1 MKWENLKP
9 IVVLT
14 VICLVVSAAL
24 AGTYNLTKPVIDAA
38 KAAQA
43 NEALAAVLPEGADF
57 EEVTVTAENVR
68 TNEDRVA
75 YLAQFGWEVSAEPV
89 QTQEV
94 RIPTDPSDVFERY
107 NDLQIAQGFDLH
119 DYAGKTVRRYV
130 YEVENYPNGDGQYYA
145 TLLICKGT
153 VIGGDV
159 CAAEKGGVMHGF
171 AMPEGAK
178 AAA

>member
-1 MKWENLKP
+1 MVILTAKVSKGKLAA
-9 IVVLT
+9 IVLLIIFVVVL
-14 VICLVVSAAL
+14 L
-24 AGTYNLTKPVIDAA
+24 
-38 KAAQA
+38 
-43 NEALAAVLPEGADF
+43 AVLLKNADAPAPAETG
-57 EEVTVTAENVR
+57 EEMTVTTENVR

-107 NDLQIAQGFDLH
+107 NDLQLAQGFDLH

-130 YEVENYPNGDGQYYA
+130 YEVENYPNGEGQYYA

-171 AMPEGAK
+171 TMPEGAK

>member
-1 MKWENLKP
+1 MVILTAKVSKGKLAA
-9 IVVLT
+9 IVLLILFVVVLLAVLLKNADEPT
-14 VICLVVSAAL
+14 PETDGEQTVSAS
-24 AGTYNLTKPVIDAA
+24 
-38 KAAQA
+38 
-43 NEALAAVLPEGADF
+43 E
-57 EEVTVTAENVR
+57 VR

-75 YLAQFGWEVSAEPV
+75 YLAQFGWEVSTEPV

-130 YEVENYPNGDGQYYA
+130 YEIENYPGDGQYYA
-145 TLLICKGT
+145 TLLICKGA

-171 AMPEGAK
+171 AMPEASK
-178 AAA
+178 TAA

>member
-1 MKWENLKP
+1 MVILTAKVSKGKLAA
-9 IVVLT
+9 IVLLILFVVVLLAVLLKNADEPT
-14 VICLVVSAAL
+14 PGTDGEQTVSAS
-24 AGTYNLTKPVIDAA
+24 
-38 KAAQA
+38 
-43 NEALAAVLPEGADF
+43 E
-57 EEVTVTAENVR
+57 VR

-75 YLAQFGWEVSAEPV
+75 YLAQFGWEVSTESV

-130 YEVENYPNGDGQYYA
+130 YEIENYPGDGQYYA
-145 TLLICKGT
+145 TLLICKGA

-171 AMPEGAK
+171 AMPEASK
-178 AAA
+178 TAA

>member
-1 MKWENLKP
+1 MVILTAKVSKGKLAA
-9 IVVLT
+9 IVLLILFVVVLLAVLLKNADEPT
-14 VICLVVSAAL
+14 PGTDSEQTVSAS
-24 AGTYNLTKPVIDAA
+24 
-38 KAAQA
+38 
-43 NEALAAVLPEGADF
+43 E
-57 EEVTVTAENVR
+57 VR

-107 NDLQIAQGFDLH
+107 NDLQLAQGFDLH

-130 YEVENYPNGDGQYYA
+130 YEIENYPGGGGQYYA
-145 TLLICKGT
+145 TLLICKGA

-171 AMPEGAK
+171 AMPDAAK
-178 AAA
+178 TAA

>member
-1 MKWENLKP
+1 MVILTAKVSKGKLAA
-9 IVVLT
+9 IVLLIIFVVVL
-14 VICLVVSAAL
+14 L
-24 AGTYNLTKPVIDAA
+24 
-38 KAAQA
+38 
-43 NEALAAVLPEGADF
+43 AVLLKNADAPAPAETG
-57 EEVTVTAENVR
+57 EEMTVTAENVR

-107 NDLQIAQGFDLH
+107 NDLQLAQGFDLH

-130 YEVENYPNGDGQYYA
+130 YEVENYPNGEGQYYA

-171 AMPEGAK
+171 AMPEDAK
-178 AAA
+178 TAA

>member
-1 MKWENLKP
+1 MVILTAKVSKGKLAA
-9 IVVLT
+9 IVLLILFVVVLLAVLLKNADAPT
-14 VICLVVSAAL
+14 PDAEEEQTVSAS
-24 AGTYNLTKPVIDAA
+24 D
-38 KAAQA
+38 
-43 NEALAAVLPEGADF
+43 
-57 EEVTVTAENVR
+57 VR
-68 TNEDRVA
+68 TNEDRTA
-75 YLAQFGWEVSAEPV
+75 YLAQFGWEVAAEPV

-130 YEVENYPNGDGQYYA
+130 YEIKNYPGDGQYYA
-145 TLLICKGT
+145 TLLICKGA

-171 AMPEGAK
+171 AMPETSNTVS
-178 AAA
+178 

>member
-1 MKWENLKP
+1 MVILTAKVSKGKLAA
-9 IVVLT
+9 IVLLIIFVVVL
-14 VICLVVSAAL
+14 L
-24 AGTYNLTKPVIDAA
+24 
-38 KAAQA
+38 
-43 NEALAAVLPEGADF
+43 AVLLKNADAPVPAETG
-57 EEVTVTAENVR
+57 EEMTVTAENVR

-130 YEVENYPNGDGQYYA
+130 YEVENYPNGEGQYYA

>member
-1 MKWENLKP
+1 MVILTAKVSKGKLAA
-9 IVVLT
+9 IVLLIIFVVVL
-14 VICLVVSAAL
+14 L
-24 AGTYNLTKPVIDAA
+24 
-38 KAAQA
+38 
-43 NEALAAVLPEGADF
+43 AVLLKNADAPAPAETG
-57 EEVTVTAENVR
+57 EEMTVTAENVR

-107 NDLQIAQGFDLH
+107 NDLQLAQGFDLH

-171 AMPEGAK
+171 AMPESAK
-178 AAA
+178 TAA

>member
-1 MKWENLKP
+1 MVILTAKVSKGKLAA
-9 IVVLT
+9 IVLLIIFVVVL
-14 VICLVVSAAL
+14 L
-24 AGTYNLTKPVIDAA
+24 
-38 KAAQA
+38 
-43 NEALAAVLPEGADF
+43 AVLLKNADAPAPAETGEGM
-57 EEVTVTAENVR
+57 TVTTENVR

-130 YEVENYPNGDGQYYA
+130 YEVENYPNGEGQYYA

>member
-1 MKWENLKP
+1 MVILTAKVSKGKLAA
-9 IVVLT
+9 IVLLILFVVVLLAVLLKNADEPT
-14 VICLVVSAAL
+14 PGTDGEQTVSAS
-24 AGTYNLTKPVIDAA
+24 
-38 KAAQA
+38 
-43 NEALAAVLPEGADF
+43 
-57 EEVTVTAENVR
+57 EVH

-130 YEVENYPNGDGQYYA
+130 YEIENYPGGDGQYYA
-145 TLLICKGT
+145 TLLICKGA

-171 AMPEGAK
+171 AMPEASK
-178 AAA
+178 TAA

>member
-1 MKWENLKP
+1 MVILTAKVSKGKLAA
-9 IVVLT
+9 IVLLIIFVVVL
-14 VICLVVSAAL
+14 L
-24 AGTYNLTKPVIDAA
+24 
-38 KAAQA
+38 
-43 NEALAAVLPEGADF
+43 AVLLKNADAPAPAETG
-57 EEVTVTAENVR
+57 EEMTVTAENVR

-107 NDLQIAQGFDLH
+107 NDLQLAQGFDLH

-130 YEVENYPNGDGQYYA
+130 YEVENYPNGEGQYYA

-171 AMPEGAK
+171 AMPEASK
-178 AAA
+178 TAA

>member
-1 MKWENLKP
+1 MVILTAKVSKGKLAA
-9 IVVLT
+9 IVLLILFVVVLLAVLLKNADEPT
-14 VICLVVSAAL
+14 PGTDGEQTVSAS
-24 AGTYNLTKPVIDAA
+24 
-38 KAAQA
+38 
-43 NEALAAVLPEGADF
+43 E
-57 EEVTVTAENVR
+57 VR

-107 NDLQIAQGFDLH
+107 NDLQIAQGFELH
-119 DYAGKTVRRYV
+119 DYTGKTVRRYV
-130 YEVENYPNGDGQYYA
+130 YEIENYPGGDGQYYA
-145 TLLICKGT
+145 TLLICKGA

-171 AMPEGAK
+171 AMPEASK
-178 AAA
+178 TAA

>member
-1 MKWENLKP
+1 MVILTAKVSKGKLAA
-9 IVVLT
+9 IVLLIIFVVVL
-14 VICLVVSAAL
+14 L
-24 AGTYNLTKPVIDAA
+24 
-38 KAAQA
+38 
-43 NEALAAVLPEGADF
+43 AVLLKNADAPAPAETG
-57 EEVTVTAENVR
+57 EEMTVTAENVR

-107 NDLQIAQGFDLH
+107 NDLQLAQGFDLH

-130 YEVENYPNGDGQYYA
+130 YEVENYPNGEGQYYA

>member
-1 MKWENLKP
+1 MVILTAKVSKGKLAA
-9 IVVLT
+9 IVLLIIFVVVL
-14 VICLVVSAAL
+14 L
-24 AGTYNLTKPVIDAA
+24 
-38 KAAQA
+38 
-43 NEALAAVLPEGADF
+43 AVLLKNADAPAPAETG
-57 EEVTVTAENVR
+57 EEMTVTTENVR

-130 YEVENYPNGDGQYYA
+130 YEVENYPNGEGQYYA

>member
-1 MKWENLKP
+1 MVILTAKVSKGKLAA
-9 IVVLT
+9 IVLLIIFVVVL
-14 VICLVVSAAL
+14 L
-24 AGTYNLTKPVIDAA
+24 
-38 KAAQA
+38 
-43 NEALAAVLPEGADF
+43 AVLLKNADAPAPAEAG
-57 EEVTVTAENVR
+57 EEMTVTTENVR

-130 YEVENYPNGDGQYYA
+130 YEVENYPNGEGQYYA

>member
-1 MKWENLKP
+1 MVILTAKVSKGKLAA
-9 IVVLT
+9 IVLLILFVVVL
-14 VICLVVSAAL
+14 L
-24 AGTYNLTKPVIDAA
+24 
-38 KAAQA
+38 
-43 NEALAAVLPEGADF
+43 AVLLKNADAPAPAEAG
-57 EEVTVTAENVR
+57 EEMTVTAENVR

-107 NDLQIAQGFDLH
+107 NDLQLAQGFDLH

-130 YEVENYPNGDGQYYA
+130 YEVENYPNGEGQYYA

>member
-1 MKWENLKP
+1 MVILTAKVSKGKLAA
-9 IVVLT
+9 IVLLILFVVVLLAVLLKNADEPT
-14 VICLVVSAAL
+14 PGADGEQTVSAS
-24 AGTYNLTKPVIDAA
+24 
-38 KAAQA
+38 
-43 NEALAAVLPEGADF
+43 E
-57 EEVTVTAENVR
+57 VR

-130 YEVENYPNGDGQYYA
+130 YEIENYPGGDGQYYA
-145 TLLICKGT
+145 TLLICKGA

-171 AMPEGAK
+171 AMPEASK
-178 AAA
+178 TAA

>member
-1 MKWENLKP
+1 MVILTAKVSKGKLAA
-9 IVVLT
+9 IVLLIIFVVVL
-14 VICLVVSAAL
+14 L
-24 AGTYNLTKPVIDAA
+24 
-38 KAAQA
+38 
-43 NEALAAVLPEGADF
+43 AVLLKNADAPAPAETG
-57 EEVTVTAENVR
+57 EEMTVTTENVR

-145 TLLICKGT
+145 TLLICKGA

>member
-1 MKWENLKP
+1 MVILTAKVSKGKLAA
-9 IVVLT
+9 IVLLIIFVVVL
-14 VICLVVSAAL
+14 L
-24 AGTYNLTKPVIDAA
+24 
-38 KAAQA
+38 
-43 NEALAAVLPEGADF
+43 AVLLKNADAPAPAETG
-57 EEVTVTAENVR
+57 EEMTVTTENVR

-107 NDLQIAQGFDLH
+107 NDLQLAQGFDLH

-130 YEVENYPNGDGQYYA
+130 YEVENYPDGDGQYYA

>member
-1 MKWENLKP
+1 MVILTAKVSKGKLAA
-9 IVVLT
+9 IVLLIIFVVVL
-14 VICLVVSAAL
+14 L
-24 AGTYNLTKPVIDAA
+24 
-38 KAAQA
+38 
-43 NEALAAVLPEGADF
+43 AVLLKNADAPAPAETG
-57 EEVTVTAENVR
+57 EEMTVTTENVR

-107 NDLQIAQGFDLH
+107 NDLQLAQGFDLH

-130 YEVENYPNGDGQYYA
+130 YEVENYPNGEGQYYA

>member
-1 MKWENLKP
+1 MVILTAKVSKGKLAA
-9 IVVLT
+9 IVLLIIFVVVL
-14 VICLVVSAAL
+14 L
-24 AGTYNLTKPVIDAA
+24 
-38 KAAQA
+38 
-43 NEALAAVLPEGADF
+43 AVLLKNADAPAPAETG
-57 EEVTVTAENVR
+57 EEMTVTTENVR

-130 YEVENYPNGDGQYYA
+130 YEVENYPDGEGQYYA

>member
-1 MKWENLKP
+1 MVILTAKVSKGKLAA
-9 IVVLT
+9 IVLLIIFVVVL
-14 VICLVVSAAL
+14 L
-24 AGTYNLTKPVIDAA
+24 
-38 KAAQA
+38 
-43 NEALAAVLPEGADF
+43 AVLLKNADAPAPAETG
-57 EEVTVTAENVR
+57 EEMTVTTENVR

-130 YEVENYPNGDGQYYA
+130 YEVENYPDGDGQYYA

>member
-1 MKWENLKP
+1 MVILTAKVSKGKLAA
-9 IVVLT
+9 IVLLILFVVVL
-14 VICLVVSAAL
+14 L
-24 AGTYNLTKPVIDAA
+24 
-38 KAAQA
+38 
-43 NEALAAVLPEGADF
+43 AVLLKNAD
-57 EEVTVTAENVR
+57 EPTPGTDGEQTVSTSEVR

-107 NDLQIAQGFDLH
+107 NDLQLAQGFDLH

-130 YEVENYPNGDGQYYA
+130 YEIENYPGGDGQYYA
-145 TLLICKGT
+145 TLLICKGA

-171 AMPEGAK
+171 AMPEASK
-178 AAA
+178 TAA

>member
-1 MKWENLKP
+1 MVILTAKVSKGKLAA
-9 IVVLT
+9 IVLLIIFVVVL
-14 VICLVVSAAL
+14 L
-24 AGTYNLTKPVIDAA
+24 
-38 KAAQA
+38 
-43 NEALAAVLPEGADF
+43 AVLLKNADAPAPAETG
-57 EEVTVTAENVR
+57 EEMTVTAENVR

-107 NDLQIAQGFDLH
+107 NDLQLAQGFDLH

-171 AMPEGAK
+171 AMPESAK

>member
-1 MKWENLKP
+1 MVILTAKVSKGKLAA
-9 IVVLT
+9 IVLLIIFVVVL
-14 VICLVVSAAL
+14 L
-24 AGTYNLTKPVIDAA
+24 
-38 KAAQA
+38 
-43 NEALAAVLPEGADF
+43 AVLLKNADAPAPAETG
-57 EEVTVTAENVR
+57 EEMTVTAENVR

-130 YEVENYPNGDGQYYA
+130 YEVENYPNGEGQYYA

>member
-1 MKWENLKP
+1 MVILTAKVSKGKLAA
-9 IVVLT
+9 IVLLIIFVVVL
-14 VICLVVSAAL
+14 L
-24 AGTYNLTKPVIDAA
+24 
-38 KAAQA
+38 
-43 NEALAAVLPEGADF
+43 AVLLKNADAPAPAETG
-57 EEVTVTAENVR
+57 EEMTVTAENVR

-130 YEVENYPNGDGQYYA
+130 YEVENYPDGEGQYYA

>member
-1 MKWENLKP
+1 MVILTAKVSKGKLAA
-9 IVVLT
+9 IVLLILFVVVLLAVLLKNADEPT
-14 VICLVVSAAL
+14 PSTDGEQTVSAS
-24 AGTYNLTKPVIDAA
+24 
-38 KAAQA
+38 
-43 NEALAAVLPEGADF
+43 E
-57 EEVTVTAENVR
+57 VR

-107 NDLQIAQGFDLH
+107 NDLQLAQGFDLH

-130 YEVENYPNGDGQYYA
+130 YEIENYPGGDGQYYA
-145 TLLICKGT
+145 TLLICKGA

-171 AMPEGAK
+171 TMPEASK
-178 AAA
+178 TAA

>member
-1 MKWENLKP
+1 MVILTAKVSKGKLAA
-9 IVVLT
+9 IVLLIIFVVVL
-14 VICLVVSAAL
+14 L
-24 AGTYNLTKPVIDAA
+24 
-38 KAAQA
+38 
-43 NEALAAVLPEGADF
+43 AVLLKNADAPAPAETG
-57 EEVTVTAENVR
+57 EEMTVTAENVR

-107 NDLQIAQGFDLH
+107 NDLQLAQGFDLH

-130 YEVENYPNGDGQYYA
+130 YEIENYPGGDGQYYA
-145 TLLICKGT
+145 TLLICKGA

-171 AMPEGAK
+171 AMPEASK
-178 AAA
+178 TAA

>member
-1 MKWENLKP
+1 MVILTAKVSKGKLAA
-9 IVVLT
+9 IVLLIIFVVVL
-14 VICLVVSAAL
+14 L
-24 AGTYNLTKPVIDAA
+24 
-38 KAAQA
+38 
-43 NEALAAVLPEGADF
+43 AVLLKNADAPAPAETG
-57 EEVTVTAENVR
+57 EEMTVTTENVR

-130 YEVENYPNGDGQYYA
+130 YEIENYPGGDGQYYA
-145 TLLICKGT
+145 TLLICKGA

-171 AMPEGAK
+171 AMPEAAK
-178 AAA
+178 TAA

>member
-1 MKWENLKP
+1 MVILTAKVSKGKLAA
-9 IVVLT
+9 IVLLIIFVVVL
-14 VICLVVSAAL
+14 L
-24 AGTYNLTKPVIDAA
+24 
-38 KAAQA
+38 
-43 NEALAAVLPEGADF
+43 AVLLKNADAPAPAETG
-57 EEVTVTAENVR
+57 EEMTVTTENVR

-107 NDLQIAQGFDLH
+107 NDLQLAQGFDLH

-130 YEVENYPNGDGQYYA
+130 YEVENYPDGEGQYYA

>member
-1 MKWENLKP
+1 MVILTAKVSKGKLAA
-9 IVVLT
+9 IVLLIIFVVVL
-14 VICLVVSAAL
+14 L
-24 AGTYNLTKPVIDAA
+24 
-38 KAAQA
+38 
-43 NEALAAVLPEGADF
+43 AVLLKNADAPAPAEAG
-57 EEVTVTAENVR
+57 EEMTVTTENVR

-130 YEVENYPNGDGQYYA
+130 YEVENYPDGDGQYYA
-145 TLLICKGT
+145 TLLICKGA

>member
-1 MKWENLKP
+1 MVILTAKVSKGKLAA
-9 IVVLT
+9 IVLLIIFVVVL
-14 VICLVVSAAL
+14 L
-24 AGTYNLTKPVIDAA
+24 
-38 KAAQA
+38 
-43 NEALAAVLPEGADF
+43 AVLLKNADAPAPAETG
-57 EEVTVTAENVR
+57 EEPAVTAENVR

-178 AAA
+178 SAA

>member
-1 MKWENLKP
+1 MVILTAKVSKGKLAA
-9 IVVLT
+9 IVLLILFVVVLLAVLLKNADEPT
-14 VICLVVSAAL
+14 PVTDGEQTVSAS
-24 AGTYNLTKPVIDAA
+24 
-38 KAAQA
+38 
-43 NEALAAVLPEGADF
+43 E
-57 EEVTVTAENVR
+57 VR

-130 YEVENYPNGDGQYYA
+130 YKIENYPGGDGQYYA
-145 TLLICKGT
+145 TLLICKGA

-171 AMPEGAK
+171 AMPEAAK
-178 AAA
+178 TAA

>member
-1 MKWENLKP
+1 MVILTAKVSKGKLAA
-9 IVVLT
+9 IVLLILFVVVLLAVLLKNADEPT
-14 VICLVVSAAL
+14 PATDGEQTVSAS
-24 AGTYNLTKPVIDAA
+24 
-38 KAAQA
+38 
-43 NEALAAVLPEGADF
+43 E
-57 EEVTVTAENVR
+57 VR

-130 YEVENYPNGDGQYYA
+130 YEIENYPGGDGQYYA
-145 TLLICKGT
+145 TLLICKGA

-171 AMPEGAK
+171 AMPEASK
-178 AAA
+178 TAA

>member
-1 MKWENLKP
+1 MVILTAKVSKGKLAA
-9 IVVLT
+9 IVLLILFVVVLLAVLLKNADEPT
-14 VICLVVSAAL
+14 PATDGEQTVSAS
-24 AGTYNLTKPVIDAA
+24 
-38 KAAQA
+38 
-43 NEALAAVLPEGADF
+43 E
-57 EEVTVTAENVR
+57 VR

-130 YEVENYPNGDGQYYA
+130 YEIENYPGDGQYYA
-145 TLLICKGT
+145 TLLICKGA

-171 AMPEGAK
+171 AMPEAAK
-178 AAA
+178 TAA